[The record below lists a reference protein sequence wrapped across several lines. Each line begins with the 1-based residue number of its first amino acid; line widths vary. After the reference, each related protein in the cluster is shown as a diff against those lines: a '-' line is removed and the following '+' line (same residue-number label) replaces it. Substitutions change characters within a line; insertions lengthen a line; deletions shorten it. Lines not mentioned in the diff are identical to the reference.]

1 MFLILKPRFFISA
14 TLFFGVLQ
22 LAVSSW
28 ATEPL
33 KPLTLPEAQRLA
45 LQRSR
50 QLNAQDAGI
59 SAARD
64 MAVASSQL
72 PDPVLK
78 FGVDNLPV
86 NGADRFSLSRDF
98 MTMRR
103 IGVMQEVTRADKR
116 QLKSERF
123 EREAE
128 KSLAE
133 KNASIAAIE
142 RDTALAWLDRYY
154 SEAMLSVITEQLQQA
169 KLEIEA
175 AQSAYRSGR
184 GSQADVFA
192 AKSML
197 AMMED
202 RASEINRRVRNAKT
216 MLARWIGDVGQTP
229 LSSLPGMDSLR
240 LQTTALET
248 HLQNHPEIA
257 ALTKQ
262 EEIAETE
269 ARLAQANKH
278 ADWSWEVAFQQR
290 GSPYSNMVSVG
301 VSIPWQWDQK
311 NRQDRELAAK
321 QAMVEEARAKRD
333 EMLRAHVAEI
343 RTMIEEWEYGRER
356 RTRYQREL
364 LPLSKD
370 RTQAVV
376 AAYRGGKSSLTDVLA
391 ARRNEIETRLQA
403 LQLDLEIAKLWA
415 QINFV
420 LPEEIQQ

>member
-22 LAVSSW
+22 LAVSSC
-28 ATEPL
+28 AAEPL

-45 LQRSR
+45 LTHSR

-59 SAARD
+59 SASRE
-64 MAVASSQL
+64 MAVVSGQL

-78 FGVDNLPV
+78 FGIDNLPIE
-86 NGADRFSLSRDF
+86 GSDRFSLSRDF

-103 IGVMQEVTRADKR
+103 IGVMQEMTRADKR

-133 KNASIAAIE
+133 KNSSIAAIQ

-154 SEAMLSVITEQLQQA
+154 SEAMGSVISEQIQQA

-216 MLARWIGDVGQTP
+216 MLARWVGEAGKTL
-229 LSSLPGMDSLR
+229 LSGLPKMDSIR
-240 LQTTALET
+240 LQTHTLEV

-262 EEIAETE
+262 EEIAETQ

-278 ADWSWEVAFQQR
+278 ADWSWELAFQQR
-290 GSPYSNMVSVG
+290 GSAYSNMISVG

-333 EMLRAHVAEI
+333 EMLRAHVAGI
-343 RTMIEEWEYGRER
+343 RTMIEEWENGRER
-356 RTRYQREL
+356 HTRYQREL

-370 RTQAVV
+370 RTQAVL

-391 ARRNEIETRLQA
+391 ARRFEIETRLQA

-415 QINFV
+415 QLNFV